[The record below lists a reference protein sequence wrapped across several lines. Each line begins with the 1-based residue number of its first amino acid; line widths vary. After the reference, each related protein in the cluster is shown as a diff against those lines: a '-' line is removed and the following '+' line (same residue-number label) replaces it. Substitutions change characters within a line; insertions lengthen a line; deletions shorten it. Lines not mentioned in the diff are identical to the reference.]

1 MMIIVGY
8 LEENNYFTY
17 LISKIIK
24 FMHGSGVRLYVLIMV
39 LSAFFSA
46 IVDQVTAILFLSAI
60 SLELASL
67 YDVDPYPLIL
77 STLYAIIIGGT
88 ATVIGDP
95 VSLIIAFEG
104 GLTMQ
109 DFLRWAT
116 PITMASLGILIIY
129 ILIVFWGNIK
139 ALTRNMKEK
148 YIGEVMK
155 ILTSVEVKNQFFSSI
170 ILFIILT
177 LIAFHTSIA
186 YLLNR
191 YLSIHINPTTT
202 LLIAPLLVSSIVLI
216 KDPETGRRIVTRRVD
231 WDTLLFFVFFF
242 TMVGSLD
249 KTGLLRM
256 ISDMLIRLASSSSIL
271 IFFVITISTGILS
284 IFVSN
289 VMTVATL
296 APIIRILS
304 SKGVYIYPIWWGLLF
319 SSVFMGLSTPVGTTA
334 SLVLLGLLDKR
345 RIKRISPGVWMKI
358 GIPIAIITTIFAL
371 GVLFLEFF

>member
-1 MMIIVGY
+1 
-8 LEENNYFTY
+8 
-17 LISKIIK
+17 
-24 FMHGSGVRLYVLIMV
+24 MHGSGIRLYVLIMV
-39 LSAFFSA
+39 ISAFFSA

-67 YDVDPYPLIL
+67 YDIDPEPLIL

-104 GLTMQ
+104 GLSMQ

-116 PITMASLGILIIY
+116 PITLASLGILIGY
-129 ILIVFWGNIK
+129 ILIVFWGEIK
-139 ALTRNMKEK
+139 NLTRNMKEK
-148 YIGEVMK
+148 YIGEIMK
-155 ILTSVEVKNQFFSSI
+155 ILTSVEVKNQFFSSMILII
-170 ILFIILT
+170 ILA
-177 LIAFHTSIA
+177 LIASHASIA
-186 YLLNR
+186 YLLDR
-191 YLSIHINPTTT
+191 YLNIHINPTTT

-242 TMVGSLD
+242 TIVGSLD
-249 KTGLLRM
+249 KTGLLK
-256 ISDMLIRLASSSSIL
+256 ILSDMLISVASSSPIL
-271 IFFVITISTGILS
+271 IYFVITISTGILS
-284 IFVSN
+284 VFIPN

-296 APIIRILS
+296 APIIRILA
-304 SKGVYIYPIWWGLLF
+304 SKGVYIFPTWWGLLF

-345 RIKRISPGVWMKI
+345 RIKRISSNTWMKI
-358 GIPIAIITTIFAL
+358 GLPIAVVTTSFAI
-371 GVLFLEFF
+371 GVIFLEFF